1 MSAKKVFVDRTLQ
14 WRSAVF
20 RTCPGLTVCAGQD
33 STAVKGCVQD
43 LSWSN
48 GVCQTGL
55 YSSEVLCSG
64 PVLV

>member
-1 MSAKKVFVDRTLQ
+1 M
-14 WRSAVF
+14 
-20 RTCPGLTVCAGQD
+20 VCVGHD
-33 STAVKGCVQD
+33 STAVKCLVQD

-48 GVCQTGL
+48 SVCLTRLYSGEMLCIGLSWSNGVCRIGL

>member
-1 MSAKKVFVDRTLQ
+1 M
-14 WRSAVF
+14 
-20 RTCPGLTVCAGQD
+20 VCVGQD
-33 STAVKGCVQD
+33 STAVKFCVQD

-55 YSSEVLCSG
+55 YSGEVLCSG